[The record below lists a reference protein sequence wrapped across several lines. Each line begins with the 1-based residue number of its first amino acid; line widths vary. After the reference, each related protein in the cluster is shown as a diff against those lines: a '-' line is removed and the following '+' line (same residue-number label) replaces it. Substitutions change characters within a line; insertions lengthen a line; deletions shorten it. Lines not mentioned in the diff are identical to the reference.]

1 MNRPITSRM
10 HARLDYPLGVVLILS
25 PWIFGVSDVS
35 GSAGTVPIV
44 IGALAIVQSVVTD
57 WELSVADV
65 IPLPVHLMTAVAAG
79 IVLAASPFV
88 LGFSDEG
95 TNAWLPHVVF
105 GLGLLGAGLM
115 TQRVRETPR
124 DVRGRRS
131 TGAATR

>member
-1 MNRPITSRM
+1 M
-10 HARLDYPLGVVLILS
+10 HAMLDYPLGVLLILS
-25 PWIFGVSDVS
+25 PWIFGFSDV
-35 GSAGTVPIV
+35 GGAAVTVPIV
-44 IGALAIVQSVVTD
+44 IGALAIVQSLVTD

-65 IPLPVHLMTAVAAG
+65 IPLPVHLMTDVAAG

-105 GLGLLGAGLM
+105 GLGLVGAGLM

-124 DVRGRRS
+124 DARGRRS